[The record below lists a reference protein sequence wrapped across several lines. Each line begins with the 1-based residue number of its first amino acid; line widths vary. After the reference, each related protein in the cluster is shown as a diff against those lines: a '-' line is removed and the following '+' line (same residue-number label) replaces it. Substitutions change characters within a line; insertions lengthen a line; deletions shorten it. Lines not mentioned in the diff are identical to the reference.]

1 MVKASSPSLIPFERI
16 ARCIYLIRGK
26 KVMIDSDLAALYQV
40 ETFNLNKAVKRN
52 AARFPD
58 DFMFQLSKEEA
69 ANLIFQNGMSSWG
82 GRRTPPYAFTEQGVA
97 MLSSVLRSD
106 RAAQV
111 NVAIIR
117 TFVRLREI
125 LATHEELARKV
136 AQHDRQIATLFE
148 YVKTLL
154 EPPPAPKKPPIGFI
168 HPKT

>member
-1 MVKASSPSLIPFERI
+1 V
-16 ARCIYLIRGK
+16 IRGK
-26 KVMIDSDLAALYQV
+26 KVMLDADLAALYQV

-52 AARFPD
+52 LDRFPQ
-58 DFMFQLSKEEA
+58 DFMFQLSREEA
-69 ANLIFQNGMSSWG
+69 DNLTFQNGIASWG

-97 MLSSVLRSD
+97 MLSSVLRSE

-117 TFVRLREI
+117 TFVKLREI

-136 AQHDRQIATLFE
+136 AQHDRQIATLFQ
-148 YVKTLL
+148 YVKSLL

-168 HPKT
+168 HSKT

>member
-1 MVKASSPSLIPFERI
+1 MPKPQSALAIPVESRI
-16 ARCIYLIRGK
+16 FVLRQQ
-26 KVMIDSDLAALYQV
+26 KVILDRDLADLYGV
-40 ETFNLNKAVKRN
+40 PVKRLNEQVKRN
-52 AARFPD
+52 HERFPD
-58 DFMFQLSKEEA
+58 DFMFQLSKKEA
-69 ANLIFQNGMSSWG
+69 DNLTFQNGISSWG
-82 GRRTPPYAFTEQGVA
+82 DRRTPPYAFTEQGVA

-117 TFVRLREI
+117 TFVKLREI

-148 YVKTLL
+148 YVKSLL

-168 HPKT
+168 HPKG

>member
-1 MVKASSPSLIPFERI
+1 MASCKDKSVIPIERI
-16 ARCIYLIRGK
+16 ARCIEVIRGK
-26 KVMIDSDLAALYQV
+26 KVMLDADLAALYQV

-52 AARFPD
+52 LDRFPQ
-58 DFMFQLSKEEA
+58 DFMFQLSREEA
-69 ANLIFQNGMSSWG
+69 KNLTFQNGIASWG

-117 TFVRLREI
+117 TFVKLREL

-136 AQHDRQIATLFE
+136 AQHDRQIAALFE

-168 HPKT
+168 HPKG

>member
-1 MVKASSPSLIPFERI
+1 MAKASPPSLIPVERI
-16 ARCIYLIRGK
+16 ARCIYVIRGK
-26 KVMIDSDLAALYQV
+26 KVMLDSDLAALYQV

-52 AARFPD
+52 AARFPE

-69 ANLIFQNGMSSWG
+69 DNLTFQNGIARWG
-82 GRRTPPYAFTEQGVA
+82 GRRTPPYACTEQGVA

-117 TFVRLREI
+117 TFVKLREI
-125 LATHEELARKV
+125 LATHEEIARKV

-154 EPPPAPKKPPIGFI
+154 EPPPTPKKRPIGFI
-168 HPKT
+168 HPKD

>member
-1 MVKASSPSLIPFERI
+1 
-16 ARCIYLIRGK
+16 
-26 KVMIDSDLAALYQV
+26 
-40 ETFNLNKAVKRN
+40 
-52 AARFPD
+52 
-58 DFMFQLSKEEA
+58 
-69 ANLIFQNGMSSWG
+69 
-82 GRRTPPYAFTEQGVA
+82 

-117 TFVRLREI
+117 TFVKLREL

-136 AQHDRQIATLFE
+136 APHDRQIAALFE

-168 HPKT
+168 HPKG